1 MKIAE
6 YQQMMDY
13 LTGPRERFSNGGKV
27 FNSKELA
34 KKLGF
39 EQRSFLSAIQRYP
52 RFKEFIDNFF
62 TVTEDKF
69 GNYKKRSFELKKNKN
84 FSQVKKG
91 FEEYQSVKPIT
102 KSTKEDIRNFI
113 RNSKGSVTYT
123 NVVKKFPN
131 VPKDTIKGSL
141 KGLRKEKEF
150 KGKLPVM
157 GIEEKVKIQQA
168 TKSTKRAPILNTIR
182 DVFVLDP
189 DADVEDIAKAMVGT
203 KKYNAAKGTALQ
215 AKYLKDAKNQV
226 ANFVSIFSKG
236 AKTVIPNFKN
246 INPNKLGEILESIE
260 SRIDDF
266 GFESGIRREVQFA
279 IADAKRGLPE
289 KSTLSTVT
297 KLRQPGKAVDE
308 VVGVSATFDKAPG
321 YIEATQV
328 IDENINKLKA
338 KQIDNPFSREF
349 KKVLDGDYSGYKEYN
364 KKAKAFAKKYS
375 VDTPI
380 IKIGENLQPEKF
392 VSNFKENLN
401 LYFLFQS

>member
-1 MKIAE
+1 MEVSK
-6 YQQMMDY
+6 YNQMMSY
-13 LTGPRERFSNGGKV
+13 LTRPRDKFNNGGKV

-39 EQRSFLSAIQRYP
+39 KKRSFLAAIQRYP
-52 RFKEFIDNFF
+52 RFKEFINNFF

-69 GNYKKRSFELKKNKN
+69 GNYKKRSFELKKDKN

-91 FEEYQSVKPIT
+91 FKEYQSVKPIT

-113 RNSKGSVTYT
+113 RNSKGPVTYT
-123 NVVKKFPN
+123 DVVKKFPK
-131 VPKDTIKGSL
+131 VSTDTIKGSL
-141 KGLRKEKEF
+141 RDLRKEKEF
-150 KGKLPVM
+150 KGRLPVM

-182 DVFVLDP
+182 DVFVQDP

-203 KKYNAAKGTALQ
+203 KKYNAAKGTVLQ
-215 AKYLKDAKNQV
+215 EKYLKDAKNQV

-236 AKTVIPNFKN
+236 AKTVIPNFKD

-289 KSTLSTVT
+289 KTTLSTVT
-297 KLRQPGKAVDE
+297 KLRKPGK
-308 VVGVSATFDKAPG
+308 
-321 YIEATQV
+321 QLM
-328 IDENINKLKA
+328 KL
-338 KQIDNPFSREF
+338 
-349 KKVLDGDYSGYKEYN
+349 
-364 KKAKAFAKKYS
+364 
-375 VDTPI
+375 
-380 IKIGENLQPEKF
+380 
-392 VSNFKENLN
+392 
-401 LYFLFQS
+401 